1 MRKLRICHS
10 RAWLPREAAFFAV
23 LSAAKELGRAETLHF
38 VQGGRKRPSQIPAGL
53 IGGQVSPF
61 PVDRFN
67 QRDLRSARHLLDLA
81 LAANSLVDIIEFFEV
96 DEPVDVIASR
106 G

>member
-1 MRKLRICHS
+1 MAAARGGFFCRPERSEGTRPRRDPSLRS
-10 RAWLPREAAFFAV
+10 GRPKAAV
-23 LSAAKELGRAETLHF
+23 PDS
-38 VQGGRKRPSQIPAGL
+38 AGL
-53 IGGQVSPF
+53 FGSQVSPF

-96 DEPVDVIASR
+96 DEPLDVIASR
-106 G
+106 E